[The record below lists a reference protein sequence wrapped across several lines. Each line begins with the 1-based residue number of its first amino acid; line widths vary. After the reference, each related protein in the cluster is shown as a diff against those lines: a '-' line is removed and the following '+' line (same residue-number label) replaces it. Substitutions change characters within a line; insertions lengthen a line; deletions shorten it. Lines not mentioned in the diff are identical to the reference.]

1 MARINLQVLQGADRG
16 KTYANLQ
23 TPITIGR
30 EEGNSVQLN
39 DERISRFHVKIQE
52 DNDHLVLT
60 DLDSTNGT
68 QVNGQECQLRVL
80 RVGDLIAVG
89 RSVLLVGDSDEI
101 ADRIESLTSEV
112 PDPPATGE
120 ADFEL
125 ATSAG
130 SAAQQIRNPK
140 RSFEIPQRLSPAQAA
155 QLVELLEDVS
165 ERLTTIAR
173 AAGFKEDGHSVELRF
188 AEWQMMLDLN
198 SKVARLAR
206 RISDPEAEGE

>member
-52 DNDHLVLT
+52 DNEHLVLT

-89 RSVLLVGDSDEI
+89 RSVLLVGDADEI

-112 PDPPATGE
+112 PQPPSPGE

-130 SAAQQIRNPK
+130 HAAEQIRNPK
-140 RSFEIPQRLSPAQAA
+140 RSLEIPQRLSPAQAA

-165 ERLTTIAR
+165 ERLTSIAR
-173 AAGFKEDGHSVELRF
+173 AASFNEDGRSVELRF
-188 AEWQMMLDLN
+188 AEWQMLLDLN

-206 RISDPEAEGE
+206 RISDPEAGGA